1 MKKNSTKLNEKLS
14 PLECQIMNR
23 YGWATTQGIHGAK
36 ISVGVGRGNQR
47 ENPKGVHWNQA
58 GQSEYRR

>member
-1 MKKNSTKLNEKLS
+1 
-14 PLECQIMNR
+14 MNR
-23 YGWATTQGIHGAK
+23 NGWATTQGIHGAK